1 MGGTR
6 VLDSIERDILR
17 VLSLYEHLTPL
28 QLWYELGEDD
38 TTVETMTE
46 QEILRTL
53 ESLKK
58 KGFVARIGETEAD
71 NESARP
77 IYRLKT
83 GDVQAQSPETQK
95 GVPHGSS
102 DES

>member
-1 MGGTR
+1 VGGTR

-58 KGFVARIGETEAD
+58 RD
-71 NESARP
+71 LWQESERRRP
-77 IYRLKT
+77 IMSRLVRST
-83 GDVQAQSPETQK
+83 V
-95 GVPHGSS
+95 
-102 DES
+102 